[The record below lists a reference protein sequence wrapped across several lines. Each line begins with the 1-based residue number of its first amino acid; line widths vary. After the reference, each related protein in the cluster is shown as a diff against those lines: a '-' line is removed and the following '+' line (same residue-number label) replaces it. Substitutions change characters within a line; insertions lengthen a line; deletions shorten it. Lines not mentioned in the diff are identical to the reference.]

1 MSLSLKLAAVAIL
14 ALPTALVPAQD
25 LGALLRGQTLPN
37 KIKPADIG
45 EDMRA
50 VKIVHEKQGGGG
62 DIFSM
67 LMNPMMM
74 MMGALGS
81 MSGTEE
87 KPADPDQAAGMAFF
101 DKMSISW
108 TNGST
113 VKLYEQDFLVTYSIQ
128 VNMAEVTKLKSPP
141 DLSKYDLTLSLI
153 NTKHITAITPRPDMT
168 KEEWLKPAPP
178 SSGGGSAGTGGGE
191 GAATLSNVKQI
202 SLALMMYSSDYDDEI
217 PYVQSTKGAFEVIYP
232 YMKNKDITKSLNP
245 AGAKFLLNMA
255 VAGVNMTSIESPAE
269 TVLFYEDKPWPDGT
283 RVVSFTDGHAKR
295 LSPEEWERYKPSLN
309 LKFQRTS
316 KPLPTTLGSTWDGT

>member
-37 KIKPADIG
+37 KIRAADIG

-74 MMGALGS
+74 MMGAFGS
-81 MSGTEE
+81 MGSSEE

-113 VKLYEQDFLVTYSIQ
+113 VKLYEQDFLVTYSVQ
-128 VNMAEVTKLKSPP
+128 VNMAQAMKSKSPP
-141 DLSKYDLTLSLI
+141 DLSKEDLTLTLI
-153 NTKHITAITPRPDMT
+153 NTKHITSITPRTDMT
-168 KEEWLKPAPP
+168 KEEWLKPAPVP
-178 SSGGGSAGTGGGE
+178 PPGGAGDRASS
-191 GAATLSNVKQI
+191 LSNIKQI
-202 SLALMMYSSDYDDEI
+202 STAMLIYCADYDDVT
-217 PYVQSTKGAFEVIYP
+217 PYVQSTKGSFEVMYP
-232 YMKNKDITKSLNP
+232 YMKSKEITKSLNP
-245 AGAKFLLNMA
+245 NGSKFVLNMA
-255 VAGVNMTSIESPAE
+255 VAGINMSSIEMPSE
-269 TVLFYEDKPWPDGT
+269 TILFYEDKPWPDGK
-283 RVVSFTDGHAKR
+283 RLVSFTDSSAR
-295 LSPEEWERYKPSLN
+295 MVDEAEWERLKATLN
-309 LKFQRTS
+309 LKLPKVG
-316 KPLPTTLGSTWDGT
+316 KPLPATLGSTWDGT

>member
-74 MMGALGS
+74 MMGAFGS
-81 MSGTEE
+81 MGSSEE

-101 DKMSISW
+101 DKLSISW

-113 VKLYEQDFLVTYSIQ
+113 VKLYEQDFLVTYAVQ

-141 DLSKYDLTLSLI
+141 DLSKYDLTLTLI

-168 KEEWLKPAPP
+168 KEEWLKPAPAGGGRV
-178 SSGGGSAGTGGGE
+178 SGGDQAT
-191 GAATLSNVKQI
+191 TLSNVKQI
-202 SLALMMYSSDYDDEI
+202 SLAVMMYAGDFDDEM

-232 YMKNKDITKSLNP
+232 YLKNKEVTKSLNP
-245 AGAKFLLNMA
+245 SGAKFLLNMA
-255 VAGVNMTSIESPAE
+255 VAGVNMSSIELPAE

-283 RVVSFTDGHAKR
+283 RVVSFTDGHAKK
-295 LSPEEWERYKPSLN
+295 LSPEEWERYKPTLSL
-309 LKFQRTS
+309 KIPKTG
-316 KPLPTTLGSTWDGT
+316 KPLPATLGSTWDGT

>member
-74 MMGALGS
+74 MMGAFGS
-81 MSGTEE
+81 MGGSEE
-87 KPADPDQAAGMAFF
+87 KPADPDQAAGMVFF
-101 DKMSISW
+101 DKLSISW

-113 VKLYEQDFLVTYSIQ
+113 VKLYEQDFLVTYAVQ

-168 KEEWLKPAPP
+168 KEEWLKPAPAG
-178 SSGGGSAGTGGGE
+178 GGGSNVADGKT
-191 GAATLSNVKQI
+191 ATVSNAKQM
-202 SLALMMYSSDYDDEI
+202 SLALMMYAGDYDDDI
-217 PYVQSTKGAFEVIYP
+217 PYVQSTKAAFEVIYP

-245 AGAKFLLNMA
+245 DGAKFLLNMA
-255 VAGVNMTSIESPAE
+255 LAGVNMATIESPAE
-269 TVLFYEDKPWPDGT
+269 TVMFYEDKPWADGT
-283 RVVSFTDGHAKR
+283 RVVSFTDGHVKR
-295 LSPEEWERYKPSLN
+295 LSAEEWERYKPTLSLK
-309 LKFQRTS
+309 LTKKG
-316 KPLPTTLGSTWDGT
+316 KPLPATLGSTWDGT

>member
-37 KIKPADIG
+37 KIKPTDIG

-74 MMGALGS
+74 MMGAFGS
-81 MSGTEE
+81 MGSGEE

-113 VKLYEQDFLVTYSIQ
+113 VKLYEQDFLVTYSVQ
-128 VNMAEVTKLKSPP
+128 VNMAQAMKSKSPP
-141 DLSKYDLTLSLI
+141 DLSKEDLTLTLI
-153 NTKHITAITPRPDMT
+153 NTKHITSITPRTDMT
-168 KEEWLKPAPP
+168 KEEWLKPAPVP
-178 SSGGGSAGTGGGE
+178 PPGGAGDRASS
-191 GAATLSNVKQI
+191 LSNIKQI
-202 SLALMMYSSDYDDEI
+202 STAMIMYCGDYDDVV
-217 PYVQSTKGAFEVIYP
+217 PYAQSTKGAFEVILP
-232 YMKNKDITKSLNP
+232 YMKNKDITRSLNP
-245 AGAKFLLNMA
+245 NGSKFVLNMA
-255 VAGVNMTSIESPAE
+255 ITGVDMSDIDGLSE
-269 TVLFYEDKPWPDGT
+269 TILFYEDKTWPDGT
-283 RVVSFTDGHAKR
+283 RLVSFADTSARFVDAT
-295 LSPEEWERYKPSLN
+295 EWERFKPTLSLK
-309 LKFQRTS
+309 LPKTG
-316 KPLPTTLGSTWDGT
+316 KPLPATLGSTWDGT